1 MECLEI
7 KIDWFSFKSLLMHFD
22 FRLNGISY
30 DHDRLL
36 WHALELSNEKQKYLS
51 ELGRFILDWFSDE
64 PDLVLQTSGSTGK
77 PTQIF
82 APKTML
88 SASAMTTIKAF
99 NLQPKQQALLCL
111 PVRHIAGKMM
121 LIRSLLSGLW
131 IDIIEPTATLEVS
144 KTYDFTAMTPHQLR
158 NSIDQ
163 IDQFKQIIV
172 GGAPV
177 DDSLRAAVKG
187 HASRI
192 FSTYG
197 MTETYSHVALQNLSK
212 GEKHYTAIGDV
223 TFSMQGDALVV
234 HAPHIGIEKLIT
246 TDCVDLI
253 SSTQFVWKG
262 RSDHAI
268 NSGGIK
274 LHPEQIEKA
283 LSSLISLP
291 FFVFGK
297 PDNQLGQSLSIVFEG
312 QMPNQIEKKI
322 SKLDTLT
329 KYEKPKDY
337 FVLSHFVRANGKVL
351 RNQTLKKIDFS

>member
-1 MECLEI
+1 
-7 KIDWFSFKSLLMHFD
+7 MHSD
-22 FRLNGISY
+22 FRLNGVSY
-30 DHDRLL
+30 DRVNLL
-36 WHALELSNEKQKYLS
+36 SHANVLNNAKKEYLN
-51 ELGRFILDWFSDE
+51 ELGRFILEWYSEEDDV
-64 PDLVLQTSGSTGK
+64 LLQTSGSTGQ
-77 PTQIF
+77 PTQIL
-82 APKTML
+82 ASKAML
-88 SASAMTTIKAF
+88 FASAMTTIEVF
-99 NLQPKQQALLCL
+99 NLQPKQQVLLCL

-121 LIRSLLSGLW
+121 LIRALLAGLW
-131 IDIIEPTATLEVS
+131 IDVIEPTTMPKVF

-158 NSIDQ
+158 NSLALL
-163 IDQFKQIIV
+163 DQFKQIIV

-177 DDSLRAAVKG
+177 DDSLRAVLKG
-187 HASRI
+187 HTSRI

-197 MTETYSHVALQNLSK
+197 MTETYSHIALQNLSV
-212 GEKHYTAIGDV
+212 GERHYTAVGDV
-223 TFSMQGDALVV
+223 TFSMKGDTLVV
-234 HAPHIGIEKLIT
+234 HAPHIGIEKLVT

-268 NSGGIK
+268 NSGGII

-283 LSSLISLP
+283 LSSVISLP

-322 SKLDTLT
+322 SKLDALT

>member
-1 MECLEI
+1 
-7 KIDWFSFKSLLMHFD
+7 MHSD
-22 FRLNGISY
+22 FRLNGLSY
-30 DHDRLL
+30 DRDRLL
-36 WHALELSNEKQKYLS
+36 SHAHELSNEKQKYLS
-51 ELGRFILDWFSDE
+51 ELGRFILDWFSDH
-64 PDLVLQTSGSTGK
+64 PDLMLQTSGSTGK

-82 APKTML
+82 APKNIL

-99 NLQPKQQALLCL
+99 NLQPKQHALLCL
-111 PVRHIAGKMM
+111 PVRHIAGMM
-121 LIRSLLSGLW
+121 MIIRALLAGLW
-131 IDIIEPTATLEVS
+131 IDIVEPTSTLGVS

-158 NSIDQ
+158 NSIDH

-212 GEKHYTAIGDV
+212 GERQYTAVEDV
-223 TFSMQGDALVV
+223 TFSIKEDTLVI
-234 HAPHIGIEKLIT
+234 HAPHLGIEKLVT
-246 TDCVDLI
+246 TDCVELI
-253 SSTQFVWKG
+253 SYKQFLWKG
-262 RSDHAI
+262 RSDYVI

-283 LSSLISLP
+283 LSAVISVP

-297 PDNQLGQSLSIVFEG
+297 PDRELGQSLCIVFEG
-312 QMPNQIEKKI
+312 DIPNKIENKI
-322 SKLDTLT
+322 SKMDTIS

-337 FVLSHFVRANGKVL
+337 FVISQFVYNNGKIL
-351 RNQTLKKIDFS
+351 RNQTLQTIDFHEV